1 MKTILVLPLLAISV
15 FAQSQYD
22 HLSLEWA
29 KSEAVRITYMNR
41 QQIYDTISKQKYA
54 VQILTEKHDE
64 VVKTDGQ
71 DAWKAIFEEKYADD
85 FDRALVTSQVCKI
98 IHGEDDEKCATTLKW
113 DHQYDTRDATLK
125 ADFVAEVEKAV
136 KDAVELRITQYKR
149 RTMDEL

>member
-98 IHGEDDEKCATTLKW
+98 LHGEDDEKCATTLKW